1 VPWVATRRAAA
12 TEGEGKS
19 TVDPEAVKSTIDPNV
34 VKNTVDLKAVK
45 STMGKKS
52 LLYLSVIMNRGFILI
67 QWG

>member
-1 VPWVATRRAAA
+1 MPWVATRRAAA

-45 STMGKKS
+45 STIVDFSHHQEGEKS
-52 LLYLSVIMNRGFILI
+52 LL
-67 QWG
+67 